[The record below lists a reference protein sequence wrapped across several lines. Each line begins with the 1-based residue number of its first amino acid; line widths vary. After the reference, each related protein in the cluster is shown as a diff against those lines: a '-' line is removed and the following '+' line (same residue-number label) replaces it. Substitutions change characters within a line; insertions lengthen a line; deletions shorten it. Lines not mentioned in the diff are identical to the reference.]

1 MAKRVL
7 VVDDDHN
14 AVRYLSAVLRD
25 HGYEPIAAHDG
36 NDGFAEV
43 EQAAPDLVVL
53 DVMMPKKSGFVF
65 FKQLREH
72 ERYSEIPVLML
83 TAVRGVLQE
92 LEEHKEETFER
103 PYDSLRETLK
113 EKIQEMR
120 EVGQVKPEMFVD
132 KPVEPD
138 SFIAKVKQLIGD

>member
-25 HGYEPIAAHDG
+25 HGYEPVAAHDG
-36 NDGFAEV
+36 KEGFAEV

-53 DVMMPKKSGFVF
+53 DVMMPKKSGFALF
-65 FKQLREH
+65 EQLKSH

-103 PYDSLRETLK
+103 PYDSLREALK
-113 EKIQEMR
+113 QKIHEMR
-120 EVGQVKPEMFVD
+120 ELGPVKPEIFVD
-132 KPVEPD
+132 KPVDPD
-138 SFIAKVKQLIGD
+138 AFIAKVKQLIGD